1 MFFLLGFLVE
11 ETPCKHRENMQ
22 TPHRKAREI
31 AHLSTV
37 HSGEALPPRAN
48 SAPCGNRTHD
58 LLAVRRQCKPPRQ
71 SWGTLAHHEGGRKEK
86 GGKKRREEK
95 REKQVKSRG
104 TTTGFA
110 VH

>member
-11 ETPCKHRENMQ
+11 ETPCEHGENMQ

-37 HSGEALPPRAN
+37 HFGEDLPPRVN

-58 LLAVRRQCKPPRQ
+58 RLAVRRQCKQCKQLSHRAQ
-71 SWGTLAHHEGGRKEK
+71 RMNVNANDSEKNTVSMTL
-86 GGKKRREEK
+86 
-95 REKQVKSRG
+95 VI
-104 TTTGFA
+104 
-110 VH
+110 